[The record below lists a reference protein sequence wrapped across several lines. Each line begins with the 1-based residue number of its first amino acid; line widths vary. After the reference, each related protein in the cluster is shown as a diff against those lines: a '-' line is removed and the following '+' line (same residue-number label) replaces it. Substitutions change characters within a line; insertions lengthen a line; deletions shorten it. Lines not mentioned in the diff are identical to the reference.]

1 MQLDHHNLSKRELI
15 PEMTFRS
22 ICAVKGVKTYGM
34 KEGKFGLAL
43 ISASGTAAG
52 VFTKNLVKAAPIE
65 LMRKQIKK
73 GTMEALIANSGCANA
88 YTGKR
93 GYADTVAMTE
103 FAGSALNVEPDLV
116 GVASTGVIGRYLD
129 LPLIQHQCEEIAPKM
144 DRTPEAET
152 LTAQAIMTTD
162 TFPKHALVQ
171 KETFTIGG
179 ITKGSGMIAPNMG
192 TMLAF
197 IYTDVDI
204 GAKPLLQALRQAT
217 RRTFNRVVVDGDM
230 STNDMA
236 LCTATGETGK
246 VNPAEFS
253 PALEECCRSLAR
265 QIAAD
270 GEGATKLI
278 EVTVKGAQK
287 EEAAAKVARTIIESP
302 LVKTAV
308 YGEDPN
314 WGRVIA
320 AAGRAGVDFDP
331 NAVSLWISDE
341 NTRYPLVSSGAI
353 IANLKKA
360 KEVMRGRK
368 VIFILDLGTGK
379 EEATA
384 WGCDLTERY
393 VEINGRYTT

>member
-1 MQLDHHNLSKRELI
+1 MRELI
-15 PEMTFRS
+15 PDMTHRS
-22 ICAVKGVKTYGM
+22 ICAVRGVKAWGM

-43 ISASGTAAG
+43 IRASGTAAG
-52 VFTKNLVKAAPIE
+52 VFTENLVRAAPIE

-73 GTMEALIANSGCANA
+73 GTMEAVIANSGCANA
-88 YTGKR
+88 YTGKK
-93 GYADTVAMTE
+93 GYADAVTMTE
-103 FAGSALNVEPDLV
+103 YAGSALNIEPDLV

-129 LPLIQHQCEEIAPKM
+129 LPRIQRQCEEIAPKI
-144 DRTPEAET
+144 DRTSEAET
-152 LTAQAIMTTD
+152 LAAQAIMTTD
-162 TFPKHALVQ
+162 TFAKHTLVQ
-171 KETFTIGG
+171 RETFTVGG

-197 IYTDVDI
+197 IYTDADI
-204 GAKPLLQALRQAT
+204 GTKALQQALKQAT

-230 STNDMA
+230 STNDIA
-236 LCTATGETGK
+236 LCTATGEAGT

-278 EVTVKGAQK
+278 EVTVKGAQR

-331 NAVSLWISDE
+331 DAVSLWISDE
-341 NTRYPLVSSGAI
+341 NMRYPLVSSGVI
-353 IANLKKA
+353 IADLKKA
-360 KEVMRGRK
+360 KEAMHGKK
-368 VIFILDLGTGK
+368 VIFILDLGAGE

>member
-1 MQLDHHNLSKRELI
+1 
-15 PEMTFRS
+15 MTFRS
-22 ICAVKGVKTYGM
+22 ICAVKGVKAYGM

-43 ISASGTAAG
+43 ITARGTAAG
-52 VFTKNLVKAAPIE
+52 VFTENLVKAAPIE
-65 LMRKQIKK
+65 LMRRQIKK
-73 GTMEALIANSGCANA
+73 GTMEAVIANSGCANA

-93 GYADTVAMTE
+93 GYADAVAMTG
-103 FAGSALNVEPDLV
+103 FAGSALNVDQDLV

-129 LPLIQHQCEEIAPKM
+129 LPLIQRQCEEIAPKIN
-144 DRTPEAET
+144 RNPEAET
-152 LTAQAIMTTD
+152 LAAQAIMTTD
-162 TFPKHALVQ
+162 TFAKHALVQ
-171 KETFTIGG
+171 RETFTVGG

-197 IYTDVDI
+197 IYTDADI
-204 GAKPLLQALRQAT
+204 GAKPLMQALKQAT

-230 STNDMA
+230 STNDIA
-236 LCTATGETGK
+236 LCTATGEAGK
-246 VNPAEFS
+246 VNSAEFS
-253 PALEECCRSLAR
+253 PALEECCRSLAK

-270 GEGATKLI
+270 GEGATKLL

-341 NTRYPLVSSGAI
+341 NMRYPLVKSGVI
-353 IANLKKA
+353 IADLKKA
-360 KEVMRGRK
+360 KEAMHGRK
-368 VIFILDLGTGK
+368 VIFILDLGAGN

>member
-1 MQLDHHNLSKRELI
+1 
-15 PEMTFRS
+15 MTFRS
-22 ICAVKGVKTYGM
+22 ICAVKGVKAYGM
-34 KEGKFGLAL
+34 KEGKYGLAL
-43 ISASGTAAG
+43 ITARGTAAG
-52 VFTKNLVKAAPIE
+52 VFTENLVKAAPIE
-65 LMRKQIKK
+65 LMRRQIKK
-73 GTMEALIANSGCANA
+73 GTMEAVIANSGCANA

-93 GYADTVAMTE
+93 GYADAVAMTGY
-103 FAGSALNVEPDLV
+103 AGSALNVEPDLV

-129 LPLIQHQCEEIAPKM
+129 LQLIQRQCEEIAPQI

-152 LTAQAIMTTD
+152 LAAQAIMTTD
-162 TFPKHALVQ
+162 TFAKHALVQ
-171 KETFTIGG
+171 RETFTVGG

-197 IYTDVDI
+197 IYTDADI
-204 GAKPLLQALRQAT
+204 GAKPLMQALKQAT

-230 STNDMA
+230 STNDIA
-236 LCTATGETGK
+236 LCTATGEAGK
-246 VNPAEFS
+246 VNSAEFS
-253 PALEECCRSLAR
+253 PALEECCRSLAK

-270 GEGATKLI
+270 GEGATKLL
-278 EVTVKGAQK
+278 EVTVKGALK

-341 NTRYPLVSSGAI
+341 NMRYPLVKSGVI
-353 IANLKKA
+353 IADLKKA
-360 KEVMRGRK
+360 KEAMHGRK
-368 VIFILDLGTGK
+368 VIFILDLGAGN

>member
-1 MQLDHHNLSKRELI
+1 MRELI
-15 PEMTFRS
+15 PDMTHRS
-22 ICAVKGVKTYGM
+22 ICAVRGVKAWGM

-43 ISASGTAAG
+43 IRASGTAAG
-52 VFTKNLVKAAPIE
+52 VFTENLVRAAPIE

-73 GTMEALIANSGCANA
+73 GTMEAVIANSGCANA
-88 YTGKR
+88 YTGKK
-93 GYADTVAMTE
+93 GYADAVTMTE
-103 FAGSALNVEPDLV
+103 YAGSALNIEPDLV

-129 LPLIQHQCEEIAPKM
+129 LPRIQRQCEEIAPKI
-144 DRTPEAET
+144 DRTSEAET
-152 LTAQAIMTTD
+152 LAAQAIMTTD
-162 TFPKHALVQ
+162 TFAKHALVQ
-171 KETFTIGG
+171 RETFTVGG

-197 IYTDVDI
+197 IYTDADI
-204 GAKPLLQALRQAT
+204 GATALQQALKQAT

-230 STNDMA
+230 STNDIA
-236 LCTATGETGK
+236 LCTATGEAGTVK
-246 VNPAEFS
+246 PAEFS

-278 EVTVKGAQK
+278 EVTVKGAQE

-331 NAVSLWISDE
+331 DAVSLWISDE
-341 NTRYPLVSSGAI
+341 NMRYPLVSSGEI
-353 IANLKKA
+353 IADLKKA
-360 KEVMRGRK
+360 KEAMHGKK
-368 VIFILDLGTGK
+368 VIFILDLGAGE